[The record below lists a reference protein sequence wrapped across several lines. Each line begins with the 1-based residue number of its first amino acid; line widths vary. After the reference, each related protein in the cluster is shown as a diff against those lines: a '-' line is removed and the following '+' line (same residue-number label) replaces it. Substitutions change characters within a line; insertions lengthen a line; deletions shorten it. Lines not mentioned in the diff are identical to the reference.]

1 MTHPYKNYLVC
12 RDNYFEKPE
21 DLILMSKDLDY
32 HHSTFYPGRRTGNLL
47 AMEDPAINEFA
58 KWFANRL
65 SYNIF
70 PGIQEYEVFLCFHI
84 NDPCDDERLKSG
96 FIHNDYGNLAGL
108 VYLSPG
114 EANLETGTSIFSGD
128 GVDPQS
134 AGMLP
139 TDAEACKLFYLDGK
153 ITPEY
158 LTGLEHNRGL
168 FEHTETIKI
177 GNKFNRLIAYD
188 SKMWHRPNSF
198 VTSNNEDRLTLL
210 FFVSKFKYIA

>member
-1 MTHPYKNYLVC
+1 MRHPYENYLVL
-12 RDNYFEKPE
+12 RDNYFEKPY

-32 HHSTFYPGRRTGNLL
+32 HRSSFHPGKRTGNLL

-58 KWFANRL
+58 QWFSNRI
-65 SYNIF
+65 SYDVF
-70 PGIQEYEVFLCFHI
+70 PDIHEYETFLCFHI
-84 NDPCDDERLKSG
+84 NDPCSDKRLQSG

-108 VYLSPG
+108 VYLSTG
-114 EANLETGTSIFSGD
+114 EDNLETGTSIFSGED
-128 GVDPQS
+128 VDPITCN
-134 AGMLP
+134 MLP

-158 LTGLEHNRGL
+158 ITGLETNRSL
-168 FEHTETIKI
+168 FEHRETIRI

-210 FFVSKFKYIA
+210 FFISEFKYRT